1 MNKLTDQEILELH
14 DLLDALV
21 ENNLPKDK
29 FIRLENWISDN
40 EDVRRIYIEFLDMS
54 SSLHHYAEELI
65 GDDAEPL
72 IEENGSIFLKFTKP
86 LLAIAAIVV
95 LGLFFSKDLS
105 SLWSGGELF
114 SKKSEIDRITDLP
127 DDEEVIID
135 TAAVLTIKNLGRIGS
150 D

>member
-54 SSLHHYAEELI
+54 
-65 GDDAEPL
+65 
-72 IEENGSIFLKFTKP
+72 
-86 LLAIAAIVV
+86 
-95 LGLFFSKDLS
+95 
-105 SLWSGGELF
+105 
-114 SKKSEIDRITDLP
+114 
-127 DDEEVIID
+127 
-135 TAAVLTIKNLGRIGS
+135 
-150 D
+150 